1 MQNSHAFLPRFDPM
15 GVFCNVKLVVAAR
28 GFAAPY
34 AVGKA
39 GVLPKRLLLV
49 VLLVPKPTN
58 YINLITLIQLLLA
71 NISIQFYALK
81 LENTQGVQT
90 SAEAK
95 KLLNEVLV
103 LEYI

>member
-49 VLLVPKPTN
+49 LLVPKPTN

-71 NISIQFYALK
+71 SISIQFYALK

>member
-1 MQNSHAFLPRFDPM
+1 M